1 MSVNK
6 SFDVERKAPVRTVP
20 IVEQAPRTRSSK
32 TPLKRA
38 RVSSPHVQTAPRPR
52 SRPTSS
58 EPLKIRRARA
68 RKFFYMFLALLGVG
82 FVAGAFYLCWL
93 PGLRVDQVNALGP
106 SAEDVVALTKQELTG
121 THLFIVPRNS
131 LFFIPETD
139 IRKRILEAHPD
150 IVAVSIKD
158 KGLQGI
164 QVTSVPRDSA
174 FLWCGVAREQAEET
188 CYETDADGL
197 IYSLHESSTTASS
210 TLLLKVYAPLKG
222 DSAEPIRAHVAQT
235 ESLPKALRLAKA
247 LRQLGANS
255 AALALRGDEA
265 DFYTLGGTRITYV
278 IGREE
283 NAAALAASVFPKLQL
298 NDGSVEYVDL
308 RFETKVYL
316 RKQGAVQL

>member
-20 IVEQAPRTRSSK
+20 IAEQAPRARSSK
-32 TPLKRA
+32 LPAKRVRA
-38 RVSSPHVQTAPRPR
+38 AVSHVQTAPRPHA
-52 SRPTSS
+52 RPTSKES
-58 EPLKIRRARA
+58 LKIRRARA
-68 RKFFYMFLALLGVG
+68 RKIVVIFLGLLGVAL
-82 FVAGAFYLCWL
+82 VAATFYLCWL
-93 PGLRVDQVNALGP
+93 PALRVDQVEAVGP
-106 SAEDVVALTKQELTG
+106 NSDDVVMLTKKELAG

-164 QVTSVPRDSA
+164 RVTSVPRDSA
-174 FLWCGVAREQAEET
+174 FLWCGITREQTQET
-188 CYETDADGL
+188 CYEADADGL
-197 IYSLHESSTTASS
+197 VFLLHTSDTTASS

-222 DSAEPIRAHVAQT
+222 DNAEPVRAHVTQT
-235 ESLPKALRLAKA
+235 DSLPKALRLAKA
-247 LRQLGANS
+247 FRQLGANS